1 MSIHIKDNRNSNFI
15 LQEGV
20 LLVHPDT
27 GVYGVVVRTDLIND
41 KYNVVVLDDKETTLD
56 VFYNGEGVDL
66 EEIRDDFEIE
76 ERAGN
81 YDITLTMRKN

>member
-1 MSIHIKDNRNSNFI
+1 MSIHIKDNRKPNFI

-20 LLVHPDT
+20 LLQHPDT
-27 GVYGVVVRTDLIND
+27 GVYGVVVRIDIINN

-56 VFYNGEGVDL
+56 VFYNEGVDL

-76 ERAGN
+76 EKAGN
-81 YDITLTMRKN
+81 YDITLSIGK

>member
-1 MSIHIKDNRNSNFI
+1 MGVYIKDNRNSNI
-15 LQEGV
+15 VLQEGV

-56 VFYNGEGVDL
+56 VFYNGKGVDL
-66 EEIRDDFEIE
+66 EEIRDDFDIE
-76 ERAGN
+76 EEDGN
-81 YDITLTMRKN
+81 HDIILKIGR

>member
-1 MSIHIKDNRNSNFI
+1 MGIYIKDNRNSNFI

-76 ERAGN
+76 EEDGN
-81 YDITLTMRKN
+81 YDIILKIGR

>member
-1 MSIHIKDNRNSNFI
+1 MGVYIKDNRNSNI
-15 LQEGV
+15 VLQEGV

-56 VFYNGEGVDL
+56 VFYNGKGVDL
-66 EEIRDDFEIE
+66 EEIRDDFDIE
-76 ERAGN
+76 EEDGN
-81 YDITLTMRKN
+81 YDIILKIGR